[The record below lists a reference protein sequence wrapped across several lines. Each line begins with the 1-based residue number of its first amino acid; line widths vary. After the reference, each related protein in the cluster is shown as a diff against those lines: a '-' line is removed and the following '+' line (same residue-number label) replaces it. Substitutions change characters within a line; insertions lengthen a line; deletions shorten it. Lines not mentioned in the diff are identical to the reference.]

1 MRAQILAIRHLLEVL
16 TQPTCMFYNMQA
28 DLHTCTKK
36 KVRDHQRRTPTDDSH
51 DHEIVYRWQTKK
63 MAQKIE

>member
-1 MRAQILAIRHLLEVL
+1 MYVL
-16 TQPTCMFYNMQA
+16 QYAGRLFFVPTHA
-28 DLHTCTKK
+28 RK

-51 DHEIVYRWQTKK
+51 DHEIVYRWQMKK

>member
-1 MRAQILAIRHLLEVL
+1 MYVLQYAGRLAHMHE
-16 TQPTCMFYNMQA
+16 
-28 DLHTCTKK
+28 K

-51 DHEIVYRWQTKK
+51 DHEIVYRWQMKK